1 MKLPN
6 TMTEDSFEKA
16 RKAFFGTPEA
26 ACNENALPAERPA
39 PETNHREG
47 SILPPHRE
55 EAATGNAMA

>member
-16 RKAFFGTPEA
+16 RKAFFGTPVAESD
-26 ACNENALPAERPA
+26 ENSLPAERPA

-47 SILPPHRE
+47 TILPPHRE
-55 EAATGNAMA
+55 EATTGNATA